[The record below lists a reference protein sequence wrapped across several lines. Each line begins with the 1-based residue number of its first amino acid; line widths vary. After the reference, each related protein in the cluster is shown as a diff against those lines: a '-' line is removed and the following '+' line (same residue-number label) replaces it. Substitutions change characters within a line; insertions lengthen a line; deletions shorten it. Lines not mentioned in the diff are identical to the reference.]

1 MAGTDGVEDRILVL
15 APIGRDAA
23 AIVSVLSRA
32 GLRGEICPTLP
43 DLIRSLD
50 AGAGSAFIGEEALFV
65 PEAELLISWIQQQP
79 AWSDFPFILLT
90 RSNSPAV
97 LTRWRRGLLKN
108 IPNVL
113 LLERPAD
120 ALIVQHGRCR
130 CPQSAAAIRSS
141 SSSCGA
147 CCRCPAPRSA
157 SRHQDGRTTSLERGT
172 AERNGRTRES

>member
-32 GLRGEICPTLP
+32 GLCGEICPTLP

-97 LTRWRRGLLKN
+97 LIRWRRGLLKN

-120 ALIVQHGRCR
+120 ALTPAWALPLSAVGSGNTKFELILRSVLPLPSTSKRKSPSGR
-130 CPQSAAAIRSS
+130 P
-141 SSSCGA
+141 
-147 CCRCPAPRSA
+147 
-157 SRHQDGRTTSLERGT
+157 
-172 AERNGRTRES
+172 NY